1 MHRFHSTPIHE
12 AAKAGVGTARPRPTR
27 VKTVFA
33 GDGALS
39 AAPLDELALVSIG
52 LRDGNLDSPV
62 EAPYFAS
69 NL

>member
-1 MHRFHSTPIHE
+1 
-12 AAKAGVGTARPRPTR
+12 